1 MVDPSDIPVFILAGG
16 LGTRLKEHTEFRPK
30 PMVEVGNKPIIWHIM
45 RGYSRFGFKK
55 FVVCTG
61 FRSDVI
67 KDYFLQYDARNSD
80 FTVKLKT
87 HDVRYHNSHHEEDW
101 SVTVAYT
108 GEHTMTG
115 ARIARAASRYLGTA
129 EHFAVTYG
137 DGLCN
142 ADLLS
147 VLDAHVTTGAVGT
160 VLAINPPSR
169 FGELRMQSS
178 RVVEF
183 AEKPE
188 LSESWING
196 GYFLFRRKFLEYLSP
211 EEDCVL
217 EQQPLR
223 QLADSGE
230 LHAFRHSG
238 FWACMDTQRDKE
250 YLDELWNS
258 GRAPWA
264 FPG

>member
-1 MVDPSDIPVFILAGG
+1 MVEPCDIPVFILAGG

-45 RGYSRFGFKK
+45 RVYSRFGFKK

-87 HDVRYHNSHHEEDW
+87 HDVRYHNSHHEEHW

-147 VLDAHVTTGAVGT
+147 ELDAHVTTGAVGT
-160 VLAINPPSR
+160 VLAINPPLAL
-169 FGELRMQSS
+169 ESS
-178 RVVEF
+178 GCNR
-183 AEKPE
+183 A
-188 LSESWING
+188 G
-196 GYFLFRRKFLEYLSP
+196 
-211 EEDCVL
+211 
-217 EQQPLR
+217 
-223 QLADSGE
+223 
-230 LHAFRHSG
+230 
-238 FWACMDTQRDKE
+238 
-250 YLDELWNS
+250 LWNS
-258 GRAPWA
+258 PKNLNCRSLG
-264 FPG
+264 

>member
-1 MVDPSDIPVFILAGG
+1 
-16 LGTRLKEHTEFRPK
+16 
-30 PMVEVGNKPIIWHIM
+30 
-45 RGYSRFGFKK
+45 
-55 FVVCTG
+55 
-61 FRSDVI
+61 
-67 KDYFLQYDARNSD
+67 
-80 FTVKLKT
+80 
-87 HDVRYHNSHHEEDW
+87 
-101 SVTVAYT
+101 
-108 GEHTMTG
+108 MTG

-142 ADLLS
+142 VDLLS
-147 VLDAHVTTGAVGT
+147 ELDAHVTTGAVGT

-178 RVVEF
+178 QVVEF

-196 GYFLFRRKFLEYLSP
+196 GYFLFHRKFLEYLSP
-211 EEDCVL
+211 AEDCVL
-217 EQQPLR
+217 EQSPLR
-223 QLADSGE
+223 RLSENGE
-230 LHAFRHSG
+230 LHAFRHNG

-250 YLDELWNS
+250 NLDEIWNS

-264 FPG
+264 LPG